1 MKGNDKM
8 PTPGIGDPYW
18 YEWYTG
24 LEQVINMLDPDT
36 NIKSVIF
43 QYSEYDTVDDVV
55 VEYVDG
61 NTEICYQVKHEISTS
76 NNNNLT
82 FGKLLES
89 KNGKP
94 CLIKALFVGWK
105 KAKDES
111 KIINPVLYTNRK
123 SLDRR
128 AVRTFNGKSYSAYSI
143 NKFLELINREF
154 DKEEFDIKDEN
165 LALQWEELCSKFD
178 KTDID
183 DLVDFLKV
191 LSVKANQ
198 PSLSE
203 MKRTLISALSQ
214 KFSCTDSVAAEL
226 FNRLLGGLSVWTTT
240 ERTNEQVTVED
251 VYTAL
256 SIEGEIDD
264 SQHRLVPPHPFF
276 KSRETF
282 CTELEQKILAT
293 DKNIVFI
300 SGEPGSGKT
309 SIISYLQSNTNL
321 FLLRYHTFRPISPEQ
336 RFYNADPGLCT
347 SENLWG
353 TLLTQ
358 LRIKFKGR
366 IAECGVP
373 VSNKLIT
380 VEMMRN
386 HVLRLLKI
394 VSEESIKE
402 NKKVYICIDGIDH
415 AARSNSP
422 VSFLGSLP
430 LPNEIPE
437 GVCLV
442 IVGQPPALY
451 QNQYPMWLASDT
463 AVEHIALPKLCVNDI
478 KQLVS
483 AYMTQFEN
491 DLDGLATMIHQKT
504 EGNNLSTVFLVEE
517 IKNCLSL
524 DEVVE
529 KIQFSKITAD
539 IQQYY
544 KHIWAYMTNE
554 LSKVIPATAF
564 PESLVACPIILMN
577 GRVDVKILSRAISGM
592 SESDWLMTLN
602 MLYPLVV
609 PTENKDEF
617 ALFHNDFRVFLMS
630 IISKYQS
637 RYEEIAFALA
647 KYILE
652 NDEGLLTYVMGIPL
666 LQCANKCSLIPQYFT
681 VGFVINALTEGVS
694 LQRLDEF
701 AHLSYDASCQNQDI
715 EGYCNT
721 YFAVKTLYQH
731 SKYFEYY
738 DRKYTCNDYPE
749 ISFIDISEIHTIPLS
764 RDSLD
769 EYRRVLTFCQK
780 LFASST
786 LEHRS
791 RAIGLYKKWFN
802 CLTPLSFLAIG
813 DDTVSEENFWKLK
826 TTKIGFFL
834 QQWGRITAELNMP
847 VPEISKPSNILEA
860 TAITIFGEQYFEYC
874 IENNKTELAV
884 SVIEAHFIHIDALSD
899 KLEKIYYSG
908 ALKHF
913 EFTLDSIAI
922 NAESS
927 LSKSLSLALKTICDS
942 SYTVSESLLDSTKV
956 KHIYDETSFLIVLNA
971 FIYGY
976 KNKENTD
983 NDIVNGIESFC
994 IELEDKEPTK
1004 SEMLLLSKISGLLGK
1019 YYWLD
1024 KSSGL
1029 FIESIRELLTVK
1041 LHRSF
1046 DYSRAR
1052 LFLIYTLLSS
1062 QVVNSF
1068 NCAEWF
1074 LEAINT
1080 ALFEVDLLGMHY
1092 KTYILEFLK
1101 QNNQLDIIHSYIKA
1115 LYGENCSSMSLHE
1128 NKVEMHN
1135 CFCPYGS
1142 LVEPEMMQNFS
1153 YKLKWDVVGYI
1164 GYKEY
1169 AMYDPSKCFD
1179 IIIQN
1184 DSSRWKDLGAI
1195 LYRQSQIADFSS
1207 NNASYDIEKQLCK
1220 AAVDCGI
1227 TDYWKLGSWDKDFSE
1242 KPYFIYQSLFEFIKK
1257 SENDSDLILIWI
1269 LNCAINSWYTQ
1280 DGCNGAKCIYDAC
1293 VEQAKK
1299 LDVNFS
1305 EIISNITPQWLKILQ
1320 NISVE
1325 SVYNT
1330 EPNEYSKLKEKEF
1343 ELFTKKCD
1351 ALELAEILEILPS
1364 IKKLDYPLE
1373 YYKYIFRKIE
1383 FCETNKHDNF
1393 EIFLQEFCEYLTGKD
1408 WTHYQ
1413 NETLIALLLG
1423 ELKEIA
1429 FWCFANC
1436 IEKNLSDYDYQT
1448 SSRNM
1453 HLLLKLYFKMQPSSL
1468 QEFFIQEIKTQELW
1482 VSGNNHIEIDFD
1494 TCENR
1499 RNFPVPKTLAEMVL
1513 YIILEQ
1519 IDSQNAR
1526 KIESAMFSLSL
1537 LGELYPTIIDAI
1549 SDIWENL
1556 TQMQEEILLLTIVKW
1571 ASKNLCSKK
1580 LSDLLYNKYIS
1591 CSKLSKKYLLHSIL
1605 LKLSIQDVE
1614 SERISVEANAANINL
1629 PSCGE
1634 KDTKSY
1640 CDFFFSLVPKDEP
1653 ETIDSIKR
1661 FIAKN
1666 QPLTQYIDDKYLDD
1680 GDSRIPTYSTE
1691 LDEILYNVEKEG
1703 KWDSVPLVQ
1712 KKSGIMLAEDPF
1724 ILTEM
1729 PTVVFDEEWFPDTTN
1744 TYSTSGNEVI
1754 SNEQL
1759 LKIIQNGVP
1768 NDKVLLAG
1776 SLWYPWGRKD
1786 GAICLL
1792 TSKIDTIFSFF
1803 FQDEMDW
1810 SVGNYGV
1817 LANEGTIC
1825 ETNYSEINFGG
1836 TSLFN
1841 RVGGCLKIIFG
1852 NSQMVPSAF
1861 WKNCLKCFPCED
1873 NPYIWVNQQG
1883 KKVLWF
1889 ERIVSPIR
1897 KTTRESYIRQP
1908 NLFRWICDSEWL
1920 NNFLKDNGLVLRY
1933 ISSFESYPQ

>member
-1 MKGNDKM
+1 M

-18 YEWYTG
+18 YEWYIG

-36 NIKSVIF
+36 NIKSVVF
-43 QYSEYDTVDDVV
+43 QHGEYDTIDDVV

-105 KAKDES
+105 KAKDEN
-111 KIINPVLYTNRK
+111 KVINPVLYTNRK

-128 AVRTFNGKSYSAYSI
+128 AGRTFNGKSYSAYSI
-143 NKFLELINREF
+143 NKFLELINQEF
-154 DKEEFDIKDEN
+154 DKEELDIKDEN
-165 LALQWEELCSKFD
+165 FVLQWEELSSKFD

-183 DLVDFLKV
+183 DLVVFLKV

-203 MKRTLISALSQ
+203 MKQTLISALSQ

-240 ERTNEQVTVED
+240 ERINEQVTVED

-264 SQHRLVPPHPFF
+264 SQHRLVPPYPFF

-282 CTELEQKILAT
+282 CKELEQKILTT
-293 DKNIVFI
+293 DKNVVFI

-309 SIISYLQSNTNL
+309 SIISYLQSNTSL

-394 VSEESIKE
+394 VSEESKKE
-402 NKKVYICIDGIDH
+402 NKNVYICIDGIDH

-422 VSFLGSLP
+422 VSFLDSLP

-451 QNQYPMWLASDT
+451 QNQYPTWLASDT
-463 AVEHIALPKLCVNDI
+463 EVEHIALPKLCVDDI

-483 AYMTQFEN
+483 AYMSQFEN

-529 KIQFSKITAD
+529 KIQSSKITAD

-554 LSKVIPATAF
+554 ISKVIPATAF

-577 GRVDVKILSRAISGM
+577 GRVDVKILARAISGM

-602 MLYPLVV
+602 MLYPLIV
-609 PTENKDEF
+609 PTENQDEF
-617 ALFHNDFRVFLMS
+617 ALFHNDFRVFLMN
-630 IISKYQS
+630 IISKYQA

-647 KYILE
+647 NDILE

-666 LQCANKCSLIPQYFT
+666 LQCANKCSLIPRCFT
-681 VGFVINALTEGVS
+681 VGFVINALAEGVS
-694 LQRLDEF
+694 PQRLYEF
-701 AHLSYDASCQNQDI
+701 ARLAYEVSYQNQDI

-731 SKYFEYY
+731 CRYFEYY
-738 DRKYTCNDYPE
+738 DRKYICNDYPE
-749 ISFIDISEIHTIPLS
+749 ISVIDISEIHTIPIS
-764 RDSLD
+764 SDSLE
-769 EYRRVLTFCQK
+769 EYQRVLSFCQK
-780 LFASST
+780 LFTSST

-791 RAIGLYKKWFN
+791 RAIGLYKKWFDS
-802 CLTPLSFLAIG
+802 LTPLSFLAIC
-813 DDTVSEENFWKLK
+813 DDTVSDENYWQLNS
-826 TTKIGFFL
+826 TEIGIFL
-834 QQWGRITAELNMP
+834 QHWGQIAAELSMT
-847 VPEISKPSNILEA
+847 VPEISKPNNMLEA

-874 IENNKTELAV
+874 IENNKTELAI
-884 SVIEAHFIHIDALSD
+884 SAIDSHFIHIDTISN

-908 ALKHF
+908 ALKKF
-913 EFTLDSIAI
+913 EFTLDSVAL

-927 LSKSLSLALKTICDS
+927 LSKLLSIALKIICDS
-942 SYTVSESLLDSTKV
+942 TYAVELPLLESPKV
-956 KHIYDETSFLIVLNA
+956 KHIYDESSFLIVLNA

-976 KNKENTD
+976 IKKESDD
-983 NDIVNGIESFC
+983 NDIINGTRNYC
-994 IELEDKEPTK
+994 IKLEDDEYIK
-1004 SEMLLLSKISGLLGK
+1004 SEMILLSKIAGLLGK

-1024 KSSGL
+1024 KTSDL
-1029 FIESIRELLTVK
+1029 FTESIKELLTVK
-1041 LHRSF
+1041 LRRSF

-1052 LFLIYTLLSS
+1052 LFLLYTLLSS
-1062 QVVNSF
+1062 QIADSF
-1068 NCAEWF
+1068 NCEGWF

-1080 ALFEVDLLGMHY
+1080 TLFEIDLLGMHY
-1092 KTYILEFLK
+1092 KTHILEFLK

-1115 LYGENCSSMSLHE
+1115 LYGENCSAMSLYE
-1128 NKVEMHN
+1128 NKMEMHKR
-1135 CFCPYGS
+1135 FCPYGN
-1142 LVEPEMMQNFS
+1142 LVEYEMMQKFS

-1164 GYKEY
+1164 GYREY

-1179 IIIQN
+1179 AIIQN
-1184 DSSRWKDLGAI
+1184 DPKQWKDLGAM

-1207 NNASYDIEKQLCK
+1207 NRADYDINKQLCK
-1220 AAVDCGI
+1220 AAVSCGI
-1227 TDYWKLGSWDKDFSE
+1227 TDYWELGSWDKDFSE
-1242 KPYFIYQSLFEFIKK
+1242 KPDLIYQSLFEFIKK
-1257 SENDSDLILIWI
+1257 SESDSDLILIWI
-1269 LNCAINSWYTQ
+1269 LSCSINSWYTQ
-1280 DGCNGAKCIYDAC
+1280 DGRNGAKCIYDAC
-1293 VEQAKK
+1293 VEQSKK
-1299 LDVNFS
+1299 LDINFLD
-1305 EIISNITPQWLKILQ
+1305 IISNITPQWLKILQ
-1320 NISVE
+1320 NSSDE
-1325 SVYNT
+1325 SESYT
-1330 EPNEYSKLKEKEF
+1330 EPNDYSKKREEELKS
-1343 ELFTKKCD
+1343 FTEKCD
-1351 ALELAEILEILPS
+1351 ALELVDVLEFLPT

-1373 YYKYIFRKIE
+1373 YYKYIVHRIKSCE
-1383 FCETNKHDNF
+1383 FNKDDNLKY
-1393 EIFLQEFCEYLTGKD
+1393 FLQEFCEYLTGQD
-1408 WTHYQ
+1408 WTYYQ
-1413 NETLIALLLG
+1413 NEALIVLLLG
-1423 ELKEIA
+1423 ELKETA

-1436 IEKNLSDYDYQT
+1436 IGKNLSDYDYQP

-1453 HLLLKLYFKMQPSSL
+1453 HLLLKLYFEVQPSSL

-1482 VSGNNHIEIDFD
+1482 VSGNNHIEVDFNI
-1494 TCENR
+1494 CKNQRE
-1499 RNFPVPKTLAEMVL
+1499 FPTPKTLAEMVL
-1513 YIILEQ
+1513 YVILEQ

-1526 KIESAMFSLSL
+1526 KIESAIFSLSL
-1537 LGELYPTIIDAI
+1537 LGELFPTIIDVI
-1549 SDIWENL
+1549 TDIWENL
-1556 TQMQEEILLLTIVKW
+1556 SQMQEEILLLTIVKW
-1571 ASKNLCSKK
+1571 ASKKLCSKK
-1580 LSDLLYNKYIS
+1580 LSDLLYEKYIS
-1591 CSKLSKKYLLHSIL
+1591 CSELSKKYLLHSIL
-1605 LKLSIQDVE
+1605 VKLSIRTVE
-1614 SERISVEANAANINL
+1614 LEKISVEAESVNIEL
-1629 PSCGE
+1629 PDCGE

-1640 CDFFFSLVPKDEP
+1640 CDFFLSLVSKGEP
-1653 ETIDSIKR
+1653 DIVDSIKR
-1661 FIAKN
+1661 FITEN
-1666 QPLTQYIDDKYLDD
+1666 QPLTHYIDDKYSDD
-1680 GDSRIPTYSTE
+1680 GDIRIPTYSIE
-1691 LDEILYNVEKEG
+1691 LDEILYGVEKEG
-1703 KWDSVPLVQ
+1703 KWDSVSLVH

-1724 ILTEM
+1724 LLTEM
-1729 PTVVFDEEWFPDTTN
+1729 PTVVFDEDWFPDTTN
-1744 TYSTSGNEVI
+1744 TYSTSGDKVV

-1759 LKIIQNGVP
+1759 LKIIKKGISD
-1768 NDKVLLAG
+1768 DKVLLAG
-1776 SLWYPWGRKD
+1776 SLWYPWGQKD
-1786 GAICLL
+1786 GATCLV

-1803 FQDEMDW
+1803 SQDEMDW

-1817 LANEGTIC
+1817 LANEGAIC

-1836 TSLFN
+1836 ASLFN
-1841 RVGGCLKIIFG
+1841 RVGGCLKITFG

-1861 WKNCLKCFPCED
+1861 WKNCLNCSPCED

-1883 KKVLWF
+1883 KEVLWF
-1889 ERIVSPIR
+1889 ERIVSPMR
-1897 KTTRESYIRQP
+1897 KTTREAYIRQP

-1920 NNFLKDNGLVLRY
+1920 NNLFEENGLVLKY

>member
-1 MKGNDKM
+1 M

-43 QYSEYDTVDDVV
+43 QHSEYDTVDDVV

-123 SLDRR
+123 SHDRR
-128 AVRTFNGKSYSAYSI
+128 AGRTFNGKSYSAYSI
-143 NKFLELINREF
+143 NKFLELINQEF
-154 DKEEFDIKDEN
+154 DKEELDIKDEN
-165 LALQWEELCSKFD
+165 LVLQWEELCSKFD

-183 DLVDFLKV
+183 DLVEFLKV

-214 KFSCTDSVAAEL
+214 KFSCTDGVAAEL

-264 SQHRLVPPHPFF
+264 SQHRLVPPYPFF
-276 KSRETF
+276 KSRESF
-282 CTELEQKILAT
+282 CKELEQKILTT
-293 DKNIVFI
+293 DKNVVFI

-336 RFYNADPGLCT
+336 HFYNADPGLCT

-366 IAECGVP
+366 LSECGVP

-394 VSEESIKE
+394 VSEESKNE

-415 AARSNSP
+415 AARSNSS
-422 VSFLGSLP
+422 VSFLDSLP

-463 AVEHIALPKLCVNDI
+463 DVEHIALPKLSVDDI

-529 KIQFSKITAD
+529 KIQSSKITAD

-544 KHIWAYMTNE
+544 KHIWAYMTNQI
-554 LSKVIPATAF
+554 LKVIPAMAF

-577 GRVDVKILSRAISGM
+577 GRVDVKILARAISGM

-602 MLYPLVV
+602 MLYPLIV

-617 ALFHNDFRVFLMS
+617 ALFHNDFRVFLMN
-630 IISKYQS
+630 IISKYQA

-681 VGFVINALTEGVS
+681 VGFVINALAEGVS

-701 AHLSYDASCQNQDI
+701 ARLSYDASCQNQDI

-731 SKYFEYY
+731 SRYFEYY
-738 DRKYTCNDYPE
+738 DRKNICNDYPE
-749 ISFIDISEIHTIPLS
+749 ISFIDISEIHTIPIS

-780 LFASST
+780 LFASSS

-802 CLTPLSFLAIG
+802 CLTPLSFLAIC
-813 DDTVSEENFWKLK
+813 DDTVSDENFWQLK
-826 TTKIGFFL
+826 STEIGFFL
-834 QQWGRITAELNMP
+834 QHWGRIAAELSMP
-847 VPEISKPSNILEA
+847 LPEISKPSNMLEA

-874 IENNKTELAV
+874 IENKKIELAI
-884 SVIEAHFIHIDALSD
+884 SAIKAHFIPIDAISD

-908 ALKHF
+908 VLKHF
-913 EFTLDSIAI
+913 EFTLDFIAL

-927 LSKSLSLALKTICDS
+927 LSKLLSIALKTICDS
-942 SYTVSESLLDSTKV
+942 TSVIELPLLESKKV
-956 KHIYDETSFLIVLNA
+956 NRIYDESSFLIVLNA

-976 KNKENTD
+976 VEKESGD
-983 NDIVNGIESFC
+983 NDIINGTAIYCS
-994 IELEDKEPTK
+994 ELEDNETTK
-1004 SEMLLLSKISGLLGK
+1004 SEMISLSKIAGLLGK

-1024 KSSGL
+1024 KSSDL
-1029 FIESIRELLTVK
+1029 LIESIRELLTVK
-1041 LHRSF
+1041 LSRSF

-1052 LFLIYTLLSS
+1052 LFLLYTLLSS

-1068 NCAEWF
+1068 SCEEWF

-1080 ALFEVDLLGMHY
+1080 MLFEVELLGMHY
-1092 KTYILEFLK
+1092 KTHILEFLK

-1135 CFCPYGS
+1135 CFCPYGN
-1142 LVEPEMMQNFS
+1142 LVEPEMMQKFS
-1153 YKLKWDVVGYI
+1153 HKLKWDVVGYM

-1169 AMYDPSKCFD
+1169 AMYDPSKCFEA
-1179 IIIQN
+1179 IIQN
-1184 DSSRWKDLGAI
+1184 NPSQWKDLGAM

-1207 NNASYDIEKQLCK
+1207 NRADYDIKKQLCK
-1220 AAVDCGI
+1220 AAVSCGI
-1227 TDYWKLGSWDKDFSE
+1227 TDYWELGSWNKDFSE
-1242 KPYFIYQSLFEFIKK
+1242 KPDLIYHSLFEFIKK
-1257 SENDSDLILIWI
+1257 SESDSDLILIWI
-1269 LNCAINSWYTQ
+1269 LSCAINSWYSQ
-1280 DGCNGAKCIYDAC
+1280 DGRNGAKCIFDAC
-1293 VEQAKK
+1293 VEQSKK
-1299 LDVNFS
+1299 LDINFPDIVS
-1305 EIISNITPQWLKILQ
+1305 YITPQWLKLLQ
-1320 NISVE
+1320 NISNE
-1325 SVYNT
+1325 SESCT
-1330 EPNEYSKLKEKEF
+1330 EQNDYSKKRKEELKT
-1343 ELFTKKCD
+1343 FTEKCD
-1351 ALELAEILEILPS
+1351 ALELEDVLELLPT

-1373 YYKYIFRKIE
+1373 YYKYIVHRIKS
-1383 FCETNKHDNF
+1383 CELNKDDNLRY
-1393 EIFLQEFCEYLTGKD
+1393 FLQEFCEYLTGQD
-1408 WTHYQ
+1408 WTYYQ
-1413 NETLIALLLG
+1413 NDSLIVLLLG
-1423 ELKEIA
+1423 ELKEDA

-1436 IEKNLSDYDYQT
+1436 IGKNLSDYDYQT

-1453 HLLLKLYFKMQPSSL
+1453 HLLLKLYFEKHPSSF

-1482 VSGNNHIEIDFD
+1482 VSGNNHIEVDFSI
-1494 TCENR
+1494 CENQR
-1499 RNFPVPKTLAEMVL
+1499 KFPTPKTLAEMVL

-1537 LGELYPTIIDAI
+1537 LGELYPTIIDVI
-1549 SDIWENL
+1549 TDIWVNL
-1556 TQMQEEILLLTIVKW
+1556 SQMQEEILLLTIVKW
-1571 ASKNLCSKK
+1571 VSKNLCSKK
-1580 LSDLLYNKYIS
+1580 LSDLLYEKYIS
-1591 CSKLSKKYLLHSIL
+1591 CSELSKKYLLHSIL
-1605 LKLSIQDVE
+1605 IKLSIQDVE
-1614 SERISVEANAANINL
+1614 LEKISVDAEPVNIDLPDCGDAN
-1629 PSCGE
+1629 
-1634 KDTKSY
+1634 TRSY
-1640 CDFFFSLVPKDEP
+1640 CDFFFSLVHEDEP
-1653 ETIDSIKR
+1653 ELVNSIKR
-1661 FIAKN
+1661 FIAQN
-1666 QPLTQYIDDKYLDD
+1666 QPLTHYIDDKYSDD
-1680 GDSRIPTYSTE
+1680 GDIKIPTYSTE
-1691 LDEILYNVEKEG
+1691 LDKILYNVEKEE
-1703 KWDSVPLVQ
+1703 KWDSVPLVH

-1729 PTVVFDEEWFPDTTN
+1729 PTVVFDEEWFPDTTS
-1744 TYSTSGNEVI
+1744 TYSTSGDEVI

-1759 LKIIQNGVP
+1759 LKIIQNGIP
-1768 NDKVLLAG
+1768 DDKVLLAG
-1776 SLWYPWGRKD
+1776 SLWYPWGQKD
-1786 GAICLL
+1786 GAICWL
-1792 TSKIDTIFSFF
+1792 TSKIDTIFSFYF
-1803 FQDEMDW
+1803 KDEMDW

-1817 LANEGTIC
+1817 LANEGAIC
-1825 ETNYSEINFGG
+1825 ETNNSEICFGG
-1836 TSLFN
+1836 ASLFN
-1841 RVGGCLKIIFG
+1841 RVGGSLKFTFG

-1861 WKNCLKCFPCED
+1861 WKNCLNCSPSD
-1873 NPYIWVNQQG
+1873 ANPYVWVNQQG
-1883 KKVLWF
+1883 KEVLWF
-1889 ERIVSPIR
+1889 ERIVSPMR
-1897 KTTRESYIRQP
+1897 KTMREAYIRQP
-1908 NLFRWICDSEWL
+1908 ILFRWVCDSEWL
-1920 NNFLKDNGLVLRY
+1920 NDLLKDNGLVLRY